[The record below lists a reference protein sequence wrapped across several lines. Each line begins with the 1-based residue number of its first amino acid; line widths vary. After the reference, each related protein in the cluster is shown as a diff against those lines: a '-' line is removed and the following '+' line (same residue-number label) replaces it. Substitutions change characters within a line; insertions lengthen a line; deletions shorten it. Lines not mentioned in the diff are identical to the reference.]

1 MNVDVK
7 DKNQNAPSDE
17 DIATLKLALEK
28 TRQELEAAQEL
39 IRQFGEADE
48 AQKPIHTRQEKAQ
61 ETKNRIYAAAIELM
75 DRKGFENITVADI
88 SRKAGVSVGA
98 FYHYFD
104 SKNDILAEI
113 FRKADDYF
121 STEVVAGLKGD
132 SIFEK
137 LVEYFDYY
145 AKFNVAT
152 GAETTQQIFSPKLKF
167 FVKEGRPML
176 TILQDLIL
184 QGQERKEI
192 RADTGPEEL
201 ARLLFV
207 MARGIVF
214 EWSLYDGHYDLE
226 LAMRKYMTILVSTL
240 KA

>member
-7 DKNQNAPSDE
+7 EKDQDASSE
-17 DIATLKLALEK
+17 DSVGALKVALEK
-28 TRQELEAAQEL
+28 TRQELEAAQKI
-39 IRQFGEADE
+39 IRQFGKAVKSP
-48 AQKPIHTRQEKAQ
+48 KPGNTRQEKAQ
-61 ETKNRIYAAAIELM
+61 DTKNRIYTAAIELM
-75 DRKGFENITVADI
+75 DRKGFENVTVADI
-88 SRKAGVSVGA
+88 SRKADVSVGA

-113 FRKADDYF
+113 FRKADEYF
-121 STEVVAGLKGD
+121 ATQVTAGLRGK
-132 SIFEK
+132 SVPEQ

-145 AKFNVAT
+145 AKFNVDT
-152 GAETTQQIFSPKLKF
+152 GAETTQNIFNPKIKF

-176 TILQDLIL
+176 TILQDLIR
-184 QGQERKEI
+184 QGQERKEL
-192 RADTGPEEL
+192 RTDADPEEL
-201 ARLLFV
+201 ARFLFV

-226 LAMRKYMTILVSTL
+226 ATMNKYMRIVVATL